1 MLGTFVETNQP
12 VTEGQESMK
21 ALLAA
26 FAGLE
31 QDFRES
37 EGEIASELSD
47 LPKTAT
53 TSSDKFEE
61 KLRLPEDETLLP
73 KSLRR

>member
-53 TSSDKFEE
+53 TSAGKFEE
-61 KLRLPEDETLLP
+61 KLRLPEDETLSP
-73 KSLRR
+73 KNLRP